1 MLAPSTPISST
12 CVGSGSPI
20 CEAFALATRL
30 RLPVTDALTVTALAG
45 ATGAAGTGRI
55 GTGTGA
61 GAGVAG
67 TAPGAVRSGRE
78 TVRLRCGV
86 LGCVRAVAALPR
98 AELFGADGAAG
109 RSAFVDASAA
119 AGRLT

>member
-1 MLAPSTPISST
+1 MPISST

-20 CEAFALATRL
+20 CEAFALAIRL

-45 ATGAAGTGRI
+45 ATGAAGIGRI

-67 TAPGAVRSGRE
+67 TAPAAVRSGRE

-86 LGCVRAVAALPR
+86 LGCVRAGAAFPG
-98 AELFGADGAAG
+98 AELSGAAGAAG
-109 RSAFVDASAA
+109 RSEFVDAWAA

>member
-1 MLAPSTPISST
+1 MPSVPISST

-20 CEAFALATRL
+20 CEAFALAIRL
-30 RLPVTDALTVTALAG
+30 RLPVTEALTVTALAG

-67 TAPGAVRSGRE
+67 RTAPGAVRSGRE
-78 TVRLRCGV
+78 TVRLRVGV
-86 LGCVRAVAALPR
+86 LGCVRAGAALPG
-98 AELFGADGAAG
+98 AELSGADGAAG
-109 RSAFVDASAA
+109 RSEFVDVWAA